1 MLPPP
6 PSYKE
11 QSPWSH
17 SPLQVQKEPRSEIF
31 SNRKALKQMKRDV
44 LQDEY
49 VDAHG
54 CFLFKLNRGMWLS
67 GNKAADT
74 RMLKPSLCAGYDL
87 QVLIRRVFVCV
98 CGGCVMYAFIPLF
111 KVKEL

>member
-1 MLPPP
+1 
-6 PSYKE
+6 
-11 QSPWSH
+11 
-17 SPLQVQKEPRSEIF
+17 
-31 SNRKALKQMKRDV
+31 MKRDV